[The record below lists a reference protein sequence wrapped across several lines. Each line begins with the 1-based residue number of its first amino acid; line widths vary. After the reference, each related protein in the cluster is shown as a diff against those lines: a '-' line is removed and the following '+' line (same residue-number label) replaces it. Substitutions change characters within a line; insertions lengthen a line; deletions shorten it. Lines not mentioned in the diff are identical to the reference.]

1 MKNLM
6 WRLLRRNVSVGQ
18 MVGFAIANLV
28 GLTIVVL
35 AIQFYSDVRPIFDDR
50 DSFIR

>member
-35 AIQFYSDVRPIFDDR
+35 ARYSTTAIVSSARIT
-50 DSFIR
+50 S